1 MKNAGIYIIYCC
13 SYPGK
18 YYIGSAIKFYD
29 RWKKHKSDLQNNIHS
44 CKYLQR
50 IFNKYGKDSFKFY
63 IIEYVKDLSQI
74 LNREDYYLQDWFE
87 FESELYNGY
96 FIAGSPLG
104 YNLPKIQRRKISLSL
119 IGNKRALGKKHK
131 LSNITKKKMSL
142 WQLGRKLPKETKQK
156 LRRINLGKH
165 HTKKTCLKMSL
176 SRTGSKNA
184 FYGKHHSKETKRK
197 ISLNNM
203 GNKYRFGKKHSE
215 ESKIKMS
222 ESAKRRCRL
231 LKKTSLI
238 N

>member
-1 MKNAGIYIIYCC
+1 
-13 SYPGK
+13 
-18 YYIGSAIKFYD
+18 
-29 RWKKHKSDLQNNIHS
+29 
-44 CKYLQR
+44 
-50 IFNKYGKDSFKFY
+50 
-63 IIEYVKDLSQI
+63 
-74 LNREDYYLQDWFE
+74 
-87 FESELYNGY
+87 
-96 FIAGSPLG
+96 
-104 YNLPKIQRRKISLSL
+104 
-119 IGNKRALGKKHK
+119 
-131 LSNITKKKMSL
+131 
-142 WQLGRKLPKETKQK
+142 
-156 LRRINLGKH
+156 
-165 HTKKTCLKMSL
+165 MSL